1 MTPTDTPLP
10 PTSLLGRLAEQR
22 GAFADAYTLNL
33 PRAVTLAEFVE
44 AFYTTRLFK
53 VERALLALFGKPSSD
68 AMARAVARGEG
79 QRLAVWTVE
88 ARAGDELLMHEDSGA
103 TRSWFRAQAGEGGAT
118 TTLWFGSAVVP
129 RRRGPGGEA
138 RFGRVFQLLLGFTAC
153 TRGRCWRQRRG
164 GCGPRRLQPVT
175 APGGAPC
182 RGTCRHR
189 CAPAL
194 TRSTPPCRPAAR
206 RC

>member
-1 MTPTDTPLP
+1 MAPQETPP
-10 PTSLLGRLAEQR
+10 PPDSLLARLAQAR
-22 GAFADAYTLNL
+22 GAFADAYALQL

-79 QRLAVWTVE
+79 ERLAVWTVE
-88 ARAGDELLMHEDSGA
+88 AREADELLMHEDSGA
-103 TRSWFRAQAGEGGAT
+103 TRSWFKVASGAAG

-138 RFGRVFQLLLGFTAC
+138 RLGEVFHALLGFH
-153 TRGRCWRQRRG
+153 
-164 GCGPRRLQPVT
+164 RLYS
-175 APGGAPC
+175 
-182 RGTCRHR
+182 R
-189 CAPAL
+189 AL
-194 TRSTPPCRPAAR
+194 LSAAAR
-206 RC
+206 RLAA